1 MTRAKVAIGL
11 FAITSIISFIA
22 ALIPVL
28 KGGRI
33 NGVFLGT
40 GAIFLA
46 IAIANAK
53 KMRRTGGGPLSSRE
67 DR

>member
-1 MTRAKVAIGL
+1 MTRAKVAVGL

-28 KGGRI
+28 KGGRMHL
-33 NGVFLGT
+33 VFLGA
-40 GAIFLA
+40 GVVFLV

-53 KMRRTGGGPLSSRE
+53 KMRPSSDGPPAA
-67 DR
+67 